1 MASIGIHTNGSQFY
15 IALAPMPQLNG
26 RCVTFARIVKG
37 MDSVAA
43 IEKVSTV
50 HAKNNYTA
58 KSLTRNQTRSAHL
71 LKFQTWSSSHQKHF
85 SFVILQCIVKALLIS
100 CIALYF

>member
-58 KSLTRNQTRSAHL
+58 KTLTRNQRRSAHSFKFRCGHL
-71 LKFQTWSSSHQKHF
+71 LGNSIFRLSYCNVLSRR
-85 SFVILQCIVKALLIS
+85 
-100 CIALYF
+100 Y

>member
-50 HAKNNYTA
+50 HAKNNH
-58 KSLTRNQTRSAHL
+58 SE
-71 LKFQTWSSSHQKHF
+71 
-85 SFVILQCIVKALLIS
+85 
-100 CIALYF
+100 

>member
-43 IEKVSTV
+43 MEKVCMHVSMSR
-50 HAKNNYTA
+50 A
-58 KSLTRNQTRSAHL
+58 AH
-71 LKFQTWSSSHQKHF
+71 KH
-85 SFVILQCIVKALLIS
+85 KK
-100 CIALYF
+100 